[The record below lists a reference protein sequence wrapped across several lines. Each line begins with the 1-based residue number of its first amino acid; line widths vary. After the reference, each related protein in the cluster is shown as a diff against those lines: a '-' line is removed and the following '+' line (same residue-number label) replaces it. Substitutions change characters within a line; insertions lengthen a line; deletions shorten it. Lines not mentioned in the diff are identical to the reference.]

1 LAINDRNRTFP
12 GMIAERNFNIV
23 LLAKNKGTG
32 TDAVEEFDIVISF
45 KGKKVVIGLYS
56 LI

>member
-1 LAINDRNRTFP
+1 
-12 GMIAERNFNIV
+12 MIAERNFNIV

-32 TDAVEEFDIVISF
+32 KDAVEEFDIVISF